1 MASSPG
7 LQPDEPPAAPFPP
20 ENTAIGSVP
29 GLPPD
34 GIPRIPAPETVQPVY
49 RHNVV
54 LLSSAVIPLLMV
66 LMMAAVPNFL
76 IYGLSNIFV
85 TYVLSVL
92 LVYFDARRI
101 GAGTKAS
108 LFGSTTPFWWFVLMI
123 FLWIFAFPLYLL
135 KRQEIFSPLFSVEGR
150 YGELSRA
157 DIVGAL
163 VIPILSPVVALV
175 LAFYFTHRERYLLA
189 GVVFLISLF
198 SLIYSMGI
206 YGSI

>member
-20 ENTAIGSVP
+20 ENTAIGSGP
-29 GLPPD
+29 GLPPN
-34 GIPRIPAPETVQPVY
+34 GIPGIPAPETVQPVY
-49 RHNVV
+49 RHNVI
-54 LLSSAVIPLLMV
+54 LLSSAVIPVLMM
-66 LMMAAVPNFL
+66 LMMAAEPDFL

-85 TYVLSVL
+85 IYVLTVL

-101 GAGTKAS
+101 GAGTNAS

-135 KRQEIFSPLFSVEGR
+135 KRQEIFSPSFSVEGR

-157 DIVGAL
+157 DIAGAL
-163 VIPILSPVVALV
+163 VIPVLSPLVALV
-175 LAFYFTHRERYLLA
+175 LAFYLAHRERYLLA
-189 GVVFLISLF
+189 GIVFLISLF
-198 SLIYSMGI
+198 SFIYSMIIFRGI
-206 YGSI
+206 